1 MIGIT
6 KADVFEAAN
15 TLVAEGMDPTQE
27 SVRVYLGRGS
37 KGTIHKYLK
46 AWKWAC
52 FHAYQ
57 NQSVVG
63 DSVGSKKWA
72 TEKRRLE
79 AIIKNQMEQNEKLSL
94 ELVDSELENASLKE
108 QVKNLEKTV
117 VQNEENILLKEADC
131 QAAQEALATL
141 KGERKEVLQHILGDK
156 NQQIESLREEIK
168 VLNTESRKE
177 AIEAGYKA
185 QEDLMNER
193 VININL
199 KEKIKGLEKTVSD
212 LQQRLLQAQVAH
224 QRLKSS
230 G

>member
-15 TLVAEGMDPTQE
+15 ILVAKGTEPTQE

-52 FHAYQ
+52 FQAYQ
-57 NQSVVG
+57 NQSAAG
-63 DSVGSKKWA
+63 DSVGPKKWA

-79 AIIKNQMEQNEKLSL
+79 EIIKTQMEQNEKISS

-108 QVKNLEKTV
+108 QVKKLEKELT
-117 VQNEENILLKEADC
+117 QSRENTLLKEGEAK
-131 QAAQEALATL
+131 AVQEALVTL
-141 KGERKEVLQHILGDK
+141 KEERNEVLQHILEDK

-168 VLNTESRKE
+168 ALNTESRKE

-185 QEDLMNER
+185 QEDLINER
-193 VININL
+193 VINVNL

-212 LQQRLLQAQVAH
+212 LQQRLIQTQIAN